1 MPIDK
6 VVKEATNLPDEYVA
20 MVVSYIQFLQ
30 FQVNKKAPHPR
41 TLGLLS
47 NRFEF
52 IAEDFNEPLEDF
64 REYL

>member
-6 VVKEATNLPDEYVA
+6 VVKDATNLPDEYVA

-30 FQVNKKAPHPR
+30 FQVNKKTPQTR

-52 IAEDFNEPLEDF
+52 ISDDFNEPLEDF